1 MEPALGGIPDVAG
14 SVAASGGWLMVRLLS
29 LMAMLF
35 ALALPAVAQDQ
46 ATLISDRLEIAG
58 DSTLIADGNVE
69 VFFQGR
75 RLKAQRIVYDQAGDR
90 LQITGPIVLTDE
102 TGDTLIL
109 ASQADLAADL
119 SEGILTSARLVLNRQ
134 LQLAANRM
142 MRVAGR
148 YTALETVAAS
158 SCKICAGDPTPLW
171 EIRAKRVVHDEV
183 ERQIYFDN
191 AQFRVA
197 GVPVFYIPRL
207 RMPDPTLKRA
217 TGFLTP
223 SLRTTSDLG
232 TGLKFPYFIVIN
244 PSSDLTLTPYLT
256 TKNSETLELRYRQ
269 AFATGEITMI
279 GAISNDEILPGKARG
294 YLFVDGAFR
303 LPAKFNLTF
312 KGQTVTDPAY
322 LLDYGIGN
330 IDRLDSRLEITR
342 TRRNEHISGRI
353 ISFQTLRDDED
364 NTTIPS
370 VMGDLTFHRRFS
382 LGPLGGEGGLRFQT
396 HNHYR
401 SSSNPLDGPDSDAI
415 ADGRDLGRISARIDW
430 RRSFLLPLGIEGTV
444 LGDLTADAYTIAED
458 TAFGGNTTRTHGNAG
473 VEFRWPWVKAGANG
487 ATHVIEPVVQLIWAS
502 SDAETLPN
510 EDSALVEFDEGN
522 LFALNR
528 FPGSD
533 AVERGPRA
541 NVGVTWTRTD
551 PAGWTMGVTLGR
563 VFREAD
569 LGQFSAGSGLDGSRS
584 DWLAAVNFDLAD
596 GFAMTGRLVL
606 DDDLTLTKGEARL
619 SLSRP
624 KTALATSVIWAVADP
639 LENRPDPTQ
648 EFTFDARRKMTDNW
662 TAKLSGRYDFVA
674 DRGTVAGLGLEF
686 LNECVRLDVSLSRR
700 FTSSTSVTPTT
711 DFGLSVD
718 LVGFGG
724 GGTAGPARTC
734 RK

>member
-1 MEPALGGIPDVAG
+1 MR
-14 SVAASGGWLMVRLLS
+14 RLLCMIT
-29 LMAMLF
+29 LVV
-35 ALALPAVAQDQ
+35 ALALPVLAQDQ
-46 ATLISDRLEIAG
+46 ASLISDSLAITG
-58 DSTLIADGNVE
+58 DTRLIAEGNVE
-69 VFFQGR
+69 VFFKGR
-75 RLKAQRIVYDQAGDR
+75 RLKAQRIVFDQATDR
-90 LQITGPIVLTDE
+90 LEITGPIVLTDDS
-102 TGDTLIL
+102 GDTIIL
-109 ASQADLAADL
+109 ASQADLTADL
-119 SEGILTSARLVLNRQ
+119 TEGILTSARLVLNRQ

-142 MRVAGR
+142 MRVGGR
-148 YTALETVAAS
+148 YTALDNVVAS
-158 SCKICAGDPTPLW
+158 SCKICAENPVPLW
-171 EIRAKRVVHDEV
+171 EIRASRVVHDEV

-191 AQFRVA
+191 AQFRIA

-207 RMPDPTLKRA
+207 RMPDPTLDRA
-217 TGFLTP
+217 SGFLTP
-223 SLRTTSDLG
+223 TLRTTSDLG
-232 TGLKFPYFIVIN
+232 TGLKFPYFITLGR
-244 PSSDLTLTPYLT
+244 SADLTVTPYVT
-256 TKNSETLELRYRQ
+256 TKGGRTVELRYRQ
-269 AFATGEITMI
+269 AFRTGAVELN
-279 GAISNDEILPGKARG
+279 GALSRDDIRPGETRG
-294 YLFVDGAFR
+294 YLFATGAFD
-303 LPAKFNLTF
+303 LPANFKLTF

-322 LLDYGIGN
+322 LLDYGISN
-330 IDRLDSRLEITR
+330 ADRLDSRLEVSR

-370 VMGDLTFHRRFS
+370 VVSDLTFHRRFS

-401 SSSNPLDGPDSDAI
+401 SSSSPLDPDGDGIS
-415 ADGRDLGRISARIDW
+415 DGRDLGRISARIDW

-444 LGDLTADAYTIAED
+444 LGDLTADAYTISED
-458 TAFGGNTTRTHGNAG
+458 ATFGGNTTRTHGNAG
-473 VEFRWPWVKAGANG
+473 VELRWPWIKAGANG

-541 NVGVTWTRTD
+541 NVGVTWTRHD

-569 LGQFSAGSGLDGSRS
+569 LGQFSAGAGLDGSRS

-606 DDDLTLTKGEARL
+606 DEDLTLTKGEARL
-619 SLSRP
+619 TLNKPKMSLAS
-624 KTALATSVIWAVADP
+624 SVIWAVADP

-648 EFTFDARRKMTDNW
+648 ELTFDARRKLNPNW
-662 TAKLSGRYDFVA
+662 TAKLQGRYDFVA
-674 DRGTVAGLGLEF
+674 ERGTVAGLGLEF
-686 LNECVRLDVSLSRR
+686 LNECVRFDVSLSRR

-718 LVGFGG
+718 LVGFGSG
-724 GGTAGPARTC
+724 VTAGPARSC